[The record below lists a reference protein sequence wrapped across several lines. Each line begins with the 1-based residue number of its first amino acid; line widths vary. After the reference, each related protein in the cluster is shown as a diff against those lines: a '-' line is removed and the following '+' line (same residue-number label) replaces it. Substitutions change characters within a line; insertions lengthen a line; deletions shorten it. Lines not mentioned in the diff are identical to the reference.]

1 MSTSTV
7 YPKEELRY
15 CNEGTLILLCTL
27 VTNREEERGQSDRY
41 IHRYV
46 GR

>member
-15 CNEGTLILLCTL
+15 CNEETLLCTL
-27 VTNREEERGQSDRY
+27 VTNREEECGQSDR
-41 IHRYV
+41 
-46 GR
+46 